1 MKIVLGGSRHIHAI
15 PEELTNLLQE
25 WLDQGANFLVGDAP
39 GADSAFQLILKKLKA
54 LNVTIYSSAGY
65 VRNNFGQWPHR
76 NVESGLKSKSH
87 AVHAF
92 KDRVMTSEADLGL
105 MLWDC
110 QSAGTLSN
118 VIDMVESGKSC
129 KVWVSLDSD
138 LYSFDNEISLGKWL
152 AQYPEITT
160 EAFKRLRQFRRRETR
175 RQRDAQDKLFE

>member
-1 MKIVLGGSRHIHAI
+1 
-15 PEELTNLLQE
+15 
-25 WLDQGANFLVGDAP
+25 
-39 GADSAFQLILKKLKA
+39 
-54 LNVTIYSSAGY
+54 
-65 VRNNFGQWPHR
+65 
-76 NVESGLKSKSH
+76 
-87 AVHAF
+87 
-92 KDRVMTSEADLGL
+92 

-110 QSAGTLSN
+110 QSAGTLPN

-160 EAFKRLRQFRRRETR
+160 EAFKRLRQFRRRETK

>member
-1 MKIVLGGSRHIHAI
+1 M
-15 PEELTNLLQE
+15 
-25 WLDQGANFLVGDAP
+25 
-39 GADSAFQLILKKLKA
+39 
-54 LNVTIYSSAGY
+54 
-65 VRNNFGQWPHR
+65 
-76 NVESGLKSKSH
+76 ESGLKSKSH

-138 LYSFDNEISLGKWL
+138 LYSFDNKISLSNWL
-152 AQYPEITT
+152 AQYPEVTT
-160 EAFKRLRQFRRRETR
+160 EAARRLRQFRRREYKR
-175 RQRDAQDKLFE
+175 FSEKQDKLFD